1 MRNFASSKPHFSD
14 SMQSSIHPIKIF
26 AGTASRY
33 MGEEICKDLGIE
45 LGKMNV
51 QHFADGEFEVSFEET
66 VRGCEVYLVQSTF
79 PNSDNLM
86 ELLLM
91 IDAAKRAS
99 AYSVIA
105 VIPYF
110 GWARQDRKDKPRVSI
125 AAKLVADLL
134 SAAGVNRV
142 ITMDLHADQIQG
154 FFNVPVDH
162 LYASSVFIP
171 YIKSLKLED
180 MVVATPD
187 VGGAK
192 RANSYAKYLD
202 VPLVLCHKQRTKAN
216 VVESMTVIGDVKDK
230 NVILIDDMVDTA
242 GTIAKAADLMM
253 SKGAK
258 SVRALASHAIMS
270 DPASQRVDDSGMT
283 EMIFTNS
290 IPFNKDC
297 KKATVLSVAH
307 LIADTI
313 RRVHS
318 NQSISSQYVF
328 K

>member
-1 MRNFASSKPHFSD
+1 MDAFLP
-14 SMQSSIHPIKIF
+14 PVKIF
-26 AGTASRY
+26 SGSASQY
-33 MGEEICKDLGIE
+33 MAEEICKELGIE
-45 LGKMNV
+45 LGKMKIE
-51 QHFADGEFEVSFEET
+51 HFADGEFEVCFDES

-99 AYSVIA
+99 AKSVIA
-105 VIPYF
+105 VMPYF

-125 AAKLVADLL
+125 AAKLVSDMLVTAGAD
-134 SAAGVNRV
+134 RV

-154 FFNVPVDH
+154 FFNIPVDH

-171 YIKSLKLED
+171 YIQSLNLED
-180 MVVATPD
+180 MVIATPD

-202 VPLVLCHKQRTKAN
+202 VPLVLCHKQRAKAN
-216 VVESMTVIGDVKDK
+216 VVAKMTVIGDVKDK
-230 NVILIDDMVDTA
+230 NVILVDDMVDTA
-242 GTIAKAADLMM
+242 GTITKAADLMM
-253 SKGAK
+253 ENGAK

-270 DPASQRVDDSGMT
+270 DPATDRINDCALT

-290 IPFNKDC
+290 IPY
-297 KKATVLSVAH
+297 KKHCDKCTIISVAR
-307 LIADTI
+307 LFADTI

-318 NQSISSQYVF
+318 NQSISSQYLI

>member
-1 MRNFASSKPHFSD
+1 MSD
-14 SMQSSIHPIKIF
+14 SLPPFKIF
-26 AGTASRY
+26 AGTNSRY
-33 MGEEICKDLGIE
+33 MAEEICKDLGVSPGE
-45 LGKMNV
+45 MNT
-51 QHFADGEFEVSFEET
+51 QRFADGEFEVSFEESI
-66 VRGCEVYLVQSTF
+66 RGCEVYLVQSTF

-99 AYSVIA
+99 AHSIAA

-134 SAAGVNRV
+134 SAAGVSRV

-171 YIKSLKLED
+171 YIQSLNLED
-180 MVVATPD
+180 LVIASPD

-202 VPLVLCHKQRTKAN
+202 VPLVLCHKQRAKAN
-216 VVESMTVIGDVKDK
+216 VVAKMTVIGDVEGK
-230 NVILIDDMVDTA
+230 NVVLVDDMVDTA
-242 GTIAKAADLMM
+242 GTITKAADLMLAN
-253 SKGAK
+253 GAK
-258 SVRALASHAIMS
+258 TVRALCSHAIMS
-270 DPASQRVDDSGMT
+270 DPASERIDNCGMT

-290 IPFNKDC
+290 IPFKKDC
-297 KKATVLSVAH
+297 KKATILSVAH
-307 LIADTI
+307 LFADTI
-313 RRVHS
+313 RRVHE
-318 NQSISSQYVF
+318 NKSISSQYLI

>member
-1 MRNFASSKPHFSD
+1 
-14 SMQSSIHPIKIF
+14 
-26 AGTASRY
+26 
-33 MGEEICKDLGIE
+33 
-45 LGKMNV
+45 MNI

-154 FFNVPVDH
+154 FFDVPVDH

-171 YIKSLKLED
+171 YIKSLNLED
-180 MVVATPD
+180 MVIATPD

-192 RANSYAKYLD
+192 RANSYAKYLN
-202 VPLVLCHKQRTKAN
+202 VPLVLCHKQRAKAN

-230 NVILIDDMVDTA
+230 NVVLIDDMVDTA
-242 GTIAKAADLMM
+242 GTITKAADLMM
-253 SKGAK
+253 ANGAK
-258 SVRALASHAIMS
+258 SVRGLASHAIMS
-270 DPASQRVDDSGMT
+270 DPASERVDNCAMT

-290 IPFNKDC
+290 IPLRHEC
-297 KKATVLSVAH
+297 KKATVISVAK

-313 RRVHS
+313 RRVH
-318 NQSISSQYVF
+318 NNESISQQYVF